1 VKITP
6 MESHPAAFS
15 CKRDIA
21 FGREITEIELKHRM
35 TGCLSALTNGLKG
48 SGCRLIGH
56 IKGLLDGGNSGHLM
70 FSITSFDDDVHFKGG
85 IKGGIRKAV
94 LTINIIVY
102 GIETSKIEILFNEA
116 IDPYI

>member
-1 VKITP
+1 MTIRP
-6 MESHPAAFS
+6 MEAHPAAFS
-15 CKRDIA
+15 CKREIA
-21 FGREITEIELKHRM
+21 FGREITESELEQGM
-35 TGCLSALTNGLKG
+35 TKCLTVLTTGLRDL
-48 SGCRLIGH
+48 GCRLIGH
-56 IKGLLDGGNSGHLM
+56 IKGLLDCGNSGHLM